1 MEKENPEKYDNKE
14 WEVSTAQ
21 LLKVHGYADN
31 YENAAKANR
40 QAKTAMELAKEIL
53 NLSRHTLFIHL
64 RFMEAAFVKIVPDH
78 DIDTLTMATDGTY
91 LYYNSAHICRQF
103 RRAKEIPVRDYL
115 HVILH
120 CVFRH
125 IFVSKK
131 IDAKVW
137 DLACD
142 IAVENLIN
150 KLNQAGMAA

>member
-64 RFMEAAFVKIVPDH
+64 RFMEAR
-78 DIDTLTMATDGTY
+78 L
-91 LYYNSAHICRQF
+91 
-103 RRAKEIPVRDYL
+103 
-115 HVILH
+115 
-120 CVFRH
+120 
-125 IFVSKK
+125 
-131 IDAKVW
+131 
-137 DLACD
+137 
-142 IAVENLIN
+142 
-150 KLNQAGMAA
+150 